1 MDIPNLQAFLTVA
14 DRASFSLAAE
24 ILHLTQPA
32 VSKRIAALESE
43 LDMELFD
50 RIGHQVVLTEAG
62 RKLLPRAR
70 RILNEIE
77 DTRRALADLAG
88 EVGGQLRIGTSH
100 HIGLHRLPEPLRA
113 FTNAFP
119 EVELDL
125 RFMDSEQ
132 ACRAVERGDLEL
144 AVVTLP
150 VVAPERLTLEP
161 IWEDPLSIMVSRE
174 HALAGRKR
182 VKLTELVEHPAI
194 LPSVGTYTRVI
205 VEDAIRP
212 TGMKPRVRL
221 STNYLETIRMLVS
234 IGFGWS
240 ALPATMLGEDVRAI
254 QVRELRPSR
263 TLGIVTHQARTLSNA
278 GRAFCEQLRAG
289 CV

>member
-1 MDIPNLQAFLTVA
+1 MDVPNLLAFLTVA
-14 DRASFSLAAE
+14 DQASFSMAAE

-43 LDMELFD
+43 LDTTLFD
-50 RIGHQVVLTEAG
+50 RIGHQVLLTEAG

-77 DTRRALADLAG
+77 DTRRALVDLAG
-88 EVGGQLRIGTSH
+88 EVGGELRIGTSH
-100 HIGLHRLPEPLRA
+100 HIGLHRLPEPLRV
-113 FTNAFP
+113 FTTAFP

-150 VVAPERLTLEP
+150 VVAPERLRLEP
-161 IWEDPLSIMVSRE
+161 VWADPLSIMVARE
-174 HALAGRKR
+174 HPLAGRKR

-205 VEDAIRP
+205 VEDAMRP
-212 TGMKPRVRL
+212 TGMKLRVRL

-240 ALPATMLGEDVRAI
+240 ALPGTMLADDLRA
-254 QVRELRPSR
+254 VPVKELRLSR

-278 GRAFCEQLRAG
+278 GRAFRAQLLG
-289 CV
+289 E